1 MIAHILKISMMI
13 SSLVFLKVPVTEGTQ
28 IPNMDLLRPI
38 SSYEGY
44 ERFNEKRTKSM
55 GHAKKTIQEIDKV
68 SNQLIMAETT
78 PFIDSSNQ
86 ITQLYNQY
94 EEKVSEYM
102 IDAVDESLNLI
113 METEKIEGNE
123 VSIPNEQPIVL
134 EENKMTSESAI
145 TEEWVDVIANEGIE
159 IADPNPIQPVDVV
172 DPSGNSAYQSTT
184 PEESGIV
191 NLDDSNEF
199 DSLNVDSPVI
209 QEEVNEEIEEIEV
222 YQDFRQT
229 FYSVDQ
235 GEVKVGFG
243 VTYEDESVKNIDNVM
258 HYYDEEYE
266 WLPIVAV
273 NIDEVLDVGLN
284 EKGIP
289 LYYGTILEITYP
301 EGEVAKAIV
310 LDACGACSRDNR
322 IDLWVYSYNYDHDVT
337 GIEFKIIR
345 DGFKNENNTGSGD
358 TSSETNTT
366 N

>member
-159 IADPNPIQPVDVV
+159 
-172 DPSGNSAYQSTT
+172 
-184 PEESGIV
+184 
-191 NLDDSNEF
+191 
-199 DSLNVDSPVI
+199 
-209 QEEVNEEIEEIEV
+209 
-222 YQDFRQT
+222 
-229 FYSVDQ
+229 
-235 GEVKVGFG
+235 
-243 VTYEDESVKNIDNVM
+243 
-258 HYYDEEYE
+258 
-266 WLPIVAV
+266 
-273 NIDEVLDVGLN
+273 
-284 EKGIP
+284 
-289 LYYGTILEITYP
+289 
-301 EGEVAKAIV
+301 
-310 LDACGACSRDNR
+310 
-322 IDLWVYSYNYDHDVT
+322 
-337 GIEFKIIR
+337 
-345 DGFKNENNTGSGD
+345 
-358 TSSETNTT
+358 
-366 N
+366 